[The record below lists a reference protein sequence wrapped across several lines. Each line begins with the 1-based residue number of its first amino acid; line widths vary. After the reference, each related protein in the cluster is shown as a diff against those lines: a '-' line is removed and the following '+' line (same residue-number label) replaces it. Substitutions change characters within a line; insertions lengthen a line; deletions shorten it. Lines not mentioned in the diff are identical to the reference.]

1 MAQTPINEQDKQ
13 MVDNLAAE
21 KLGDVNRQVAEGIQQ
36 VQEAA
41 GDPNVAGK
49 DNSQQAVKENPVEK
63 PTAQEQAAEAV
74 SPKTEGDMAQEESF
88 INVMFGEGDKRTLSD
103 KQIKDTYNRYKDLN
117 YKHQTEVAPMQPIL
131 DFAKAIQSQVAAE
144 GVQAN
149 PNDIV
154 QFLAA
159 ASQAYM
165 KNPTMGGQK
174 DPTPDTQGIPLGE
187 IEKDMAQWEEDNAM
201 TLPPKYKEAASM
213 MQNLQ
218 NENAQIKQ
226 MLQQISANA
235 QGMNQ
240 QATRQVMDANATRD
254 TNMRQ
259 LAANNLDK
267 AQAKYQL
274 ADDLQDQ
281 FFQFAYGRGYTMED
295 FLDPALT
302 DTVVGDFKAN
312 LNTPEM
318 ERLAGIAKR
327 RQAFTGSMGA
337 TPGAVGEA
345 PPADPNAEFIGKVAD
360 DFLKKRNRA

>member
-1 MAQTPINEQDKQ
+1 MAQTPTPQEKQ

-21 KLGDVNRQVAEGIQQ
+21 KLGDVNAQVSQAIQQ
-36 VQEAA
+36 TQDAA

-49 DNSQQAVKENPVEK
+49 DNSQQAVDKNPIEK

-74 SPKTEGDMAQEESF
+74 SPKTEGDMSQEEAF
-88 INVMFGEGDKRTLSD
+88 IKVMFGENDSRTLSD
-103 KQIKDTYNRYKDLN
+103 KQIKDTYNRYRDLN

-144 GVQAN
+144 GVKAN

-165 KNPTMGGQK
+165 KNPVMGGQK
-174 DPTPDTQGIPLGE
+174 DPTPDTQGIPLGD
-187 IEKDMAQWEEDNAM
+187 IEKDMAQWEEENAIS
-201 TLPPKYKEAASM
+201 LPPQYRQAAQE
-213 MQNLQ
+213 MQSLRAE
-218 NENAQIKQ
+218 NEQIKKMVMDMSQ
-226 MLQQISANA
+226 NA
-235 QGMNQ
+235 QGLNQ
-240 QATRQVMDANATRD
+240 QATQQVMQASQAQDG
-254 TNMRQ
+254 NMRQ

-274 ADDLQDQ
+274 SDDLQDQ

-295 FLDPALT
+295 FLDPSLT

-312 LNTPEM
+312 INSPEM

-345 PPADPNAEFIGKVAD
+345 PPADPNTDFIGKVAD